1 MRISYWSSTCALPI
15 CDRVLA
21 SEAADAGD
29 LGHAGRGGE
38 LVAQVPVLHGAQLVQ
53 RVAVALQDVLVDPA
67 HARGIG
73 SERRGN
79 ASRQILRRRSEEHT
93 SELQS
98 LMRISY
104 AVFCLKTKSIRD
116 TTDNNH
122 NIYRIILTDIR

>member
-53 RVAVALQDVLVDPA
+53 RVAVALQAVLVDPA

-73 SERRGN
+73 SERRGT
-79 ASRQILRRRSEEHT
+79 ASRQLLRRGVHVFEHARA
-93 SELQS
+93 SPGQVRAFLEGAGGELRTAG
-98 LMRISY
+98 LRGG
-104 AVFCLKTKSIRD
+104 KEGG
-116 TTDNNH
+116 
-122 NIYRIILTDIR
+122 